1 MGVSNSTP
9 NSIIVRKYSEGNC
22 DKLIDDYKITS
33 IKNKAED
40 EIYPKND
47 ETPGQTPS
55 NSTENDSQKE
65 KEEPKTN
72 KNILHVNIEA
82 KDSKETPLS
91 LDDENLIKAYNYEED
106 SKESQKKNLGRK
118 TKNPRKQKK
127 QKKRKDNVDIISGK
141 FGEDEKTIEFKSD
154 NSIKQSI
161 RAFILRMN
169 PMIGIWGNITLESFN
184 CNDILG
190 GVKQNKLI
198 RKAKLYQILGYK
210 EEYRKIL
217 RNAKPKNAEKFN
229 YFLSSNFGFL
239 FDKYFLNDRK
249 FNINGKE
256 EEVLEFK
263 TLKDEIKRRREKVYN
278 IYDEKEREERI
289 NIFIYSSY
297 LVFNDFKDCQQGEVK
312 AEKGLID
319 YTQNRIEKFF
329 IYAKKKKKFEPNIAQ
344 EKEKFLNLINKTNE
358 ELNNDNTL
366 KSEFSYFEEK
376 EKCFEQFISIKKI
389 FEEREKKRNENIS
402 KKKKITSK
410 DSNPNHN
417 LKVKFIV
424 KKKKIKKK
432 ETKVFNS
439 CEELNFLQNFAVND
453 KNLEQNYQEQK
464 ENFEQEKF
472 IQEPN
477 SIGSKNSKI
486 ESLELFSDNSHFF
499 NIYKNSSYENINR
512 FEETDQDNLNVNNTL
527 SQSFSWLRRNNDNM
541 CLNKNEE
548 YLFERKFSDFCFS
561 KGPNLNLFDN

>member
-33 IKNKAED
+33 IKNKAEE
-40 EIYPKND
+40 EIYQQND

-65 KEEPKTN
+65 KEEPKSN

-91 LDDENLIKAYNYEED
+91 LDDENLTKAYNYKED
-106 SKESQKKNLGRK
+106 SKEILGRK
-118 TKNPRKQKK
+118 TKNPRRQKQQKK
-127 QKKRKDNVDIISGK
+127 GKDNVDIISGK
-141 FGEDEKTIEFKSD
+141 FESD
-154 NSIKQSI
+154 NWIKQSI

-169 PMIGIWGNITLESFN
+169 PMIGIWGNITLENFN

-198 RKAKLYQILGYK
+198 RKANLYQILGYK

-263 TLKDEIKRRREKVYN
+263 TLNDEIKRRRKHEYKKYE
-278 IYDEKEREERI
+278 EKEREERI

-297 LVFNDFKDCQQGEVK
+297 LVFNDFKDCESREVK
-312 AEKGLID
+312 DEKGLRD

-344 EKEKFLNLINKTNE
+344 EKEKFLNLMAKTNE

-376 EKCFEQFISIKKI
+376 EKGFEQFMTIKKI
-389 FEEREKKRNENIS
+389 IEEKEKKRNENIS

-410 DSNPNHN
+410 DSNPNPN

-499 NIYKNSSYENINR
+499 NNYQNSSYENINR

-527 SQSFSWLRRNNDNM
+527 PQSFSGLRRNNDDKF
-541 CLNKNEE
+541 LNKNEE
-548 YLFERKFSDFCFS
+548 YLFERNFSDFCFS
-561 KGPNLNLFDN
+561 KGLNFNFLKIN

>member
-65 KEEPKTN
+65 KEEPKSN

-91 LDDENLIKAYNYEED
+91 LDDENLTKAYNYKED
-106 SKESQKKNLGRK
+106 SKEILGRK
-118 TKNPRKQKK
+118 TKNPRRQKQQKK
-127 QKKRKDNVDIISGK
+127 GKDNVDIISGK

-161 RAFILRMN
+161 RAFILNMKS
-169 PMIGIWGNITLESFN
+169 MFKIGEDITLENFN
-184 CNDILG
+184 CNKILG

-263 TLKDEIKRRREKVYN
+263 TLKDEIKRRREHEYKEYE
-278 IYDEKEREERI
+278 EKEREERI

-297 LVFNDFKDCQQGEVK
+297 LVFNDFKDCESGEVK

-344 EKEKFLNLINKTNE
+344 EKEKFLNLMGKTNE

-376 EKCFEQFISIKKI
+376 ENGFEQFLTIKKI
-389 FEEREKKRNENIS
+389 FEE
-402 KKKKITSK
+402 KKKKGNKKVTKNKKLTPK
-410 DSNPNHN
+410 DSNRN
-417 LKVKFIV
+417 LKEIFII

-439 CEELNFLQNFAVND
+439 CEELNFLHNFAVDD
-453 KNLEQNYQEQK
+453 KYLEKNYQEQK
-464 ENFEQEKF
+464 EYFEQEK
-472 IQEPN
+472 INQEPN
-477 SIGSKNSKI
+477 SIGSKNSKS

-499 NIYKNSSYENINR
+499 NNYQNSSYENINR

-527 SQSFSWLRRNNDNM
+527 PQSFSGLRRNNDDKF
-541 CLNKNEE
+541 LNKNEE
-548 YLFERKFSDFCFS
+548 YLFERNFSDFCFS
-561 KGPNLNLFDN
+561 KGLNFNFLKIN

>member
-1 MGVSNSTP
+1 MGVSNSIP
-9 NSIIVRKYSEGNC
+9 NSIIVRKNDEGNC

-33 IKNKAED
+33 IKNIAED

-65 KEEPKTN
+65 KEEPKSN

-82 KDSKETPLS
+82 KDSKEKPLS
-91 LDDENLIKAYNYEED
+91 LDDENLTKAYNYEED

-118 TKNPRKQKK
+118 TKNPRKQKQ
-127 QKKRKDNVDIISGK
+127 QKKGKDNVDIISGK
-141 FGEDEKTIEFKSD
+141 FGEDEKTIEFNSD
-154 NSIKQSI
+154 NWIKQSI

-169 PMIGIWGNITLESFN
+169 PMIGIWGNITLKNFD
-184 CNDILG
+184 CNDILR

-198 RKAKLYQILGYK
+198 RKANLYQILGYK
-210 EEYRKIL
+210 KKYRKIL
-217 RNAKPKNAEKFN
+217 RKANPKNAEKFN

-239 FDKYFLNDRK
+239 FDKYFLNDLK
-249 FNINGKE
+249 FKINGKE

-289 NIFIYSSY
+289 NIFIYSSF
-297 LVFNDFKDCQQGEVK
+297 LVFNDFKDCESREVRDK
-312 AEKGLID
+312 EGLKY
-319 YTQNRIEKFF
+319 YTKNRIV
-329 IYAKKKKKFEPNIAQ
+329 KFEKKDSEQNIAQ
-344 EKEKFLNLINKTNE
+344 EKEKFLNLINKTNV

-366 KSEFSYFEEK
+366 KSQFSYFEEK
-376 EKCFEQFISIKKI
+376 EKGFEQFMTIKKI
-389 FEEREKKRNENIS
+389 IEEKEKKRNENIS
-402 KKKKITSK
+402 KKKKIASK
-410 DSNPNHN
+410 DSNPNPN

-424 KKKKIKKK
+424 KKIKIKKK

-499 NIYKNSSYENINR
+499 NNYKNSSHENINR

-527 SQSFSWLRRNNDNM
+527 SQSFSWFSRNNDNM

>member
-47 ETPGQTPS
+47 ETPGHTPS

-65 KEEPKTN
+65 KEEPKSN

-91 LDDENLIKAYNYEED
+91 LDDENLTKAYNYKED
-106 SKESQKKNLGRK
+106 SKEILGRK
-118 TKNPRKQKK
+118 TKNPRRQKQQKK
-127 QKKRKDNVDIISGK
+127 GKDNVDIISGK
-141 FGEDEKTIEFKSD
+141 FESD
-154 NSIKQSI
+154 NWIKQSI

-169 PMIGIWGNITLESFN
+169 PMIGIWGNITLENFN

-198 RKAKLYQILGYK
+198 RKANLYQILGYK

-263 TLKDEIKRRREKVYN
+263 TLNDEIKRRRKHEYKEYE
-278 IYDEKEREERI
+278 EKEREERI

-297 LVFNDFKDCQQGEVK
+297 LVFNDFKDCESREVK
-312 AEKGLID
+312 DEKGLRD

-344 EKEKFLNLINKTNE
+344 EKEKFLNLMGKTNE

-376 EKCFEQFISIKKI
+376 ENGFEQFLTIKKI
-389 FEEREKKRNENIS
+389 FEE
-402 KKKKITSK
+402 KKKKGNKKVTKNKKLTPK
-410 DSNPNHN
+410 DYNRN
-417 LKVKFIV
+417 LKEIFII

-439 CEELNFLQNFAVND
+439 CEEFNFLHNFAVDD
-453 KNLEQNYQEQK
+453 KYLEKNYQEQK
-464 ENFEQEKF
+464 EYFEQEK
-472 IQEPN
+472 INQEPN
-477 SIGSKNSKI
+477 SIGSKNSKS

-499 NIYKNSSYENINR
+499 NNYQNSSYENINR
-512 FEETDQDNLNVNNTL
+512 FEETDQDNLNVNNIL
-527 SQSFSWLRRNNDNM
+527 SQSFSWL
-541 CLNKNEE
+541 
-548 YLFERKFSDFCFS
+548 
-561 KGPNLNLFDN
+561 

>member
-1 MGVSNSTP
+1 M
-9 NSIIVRKYSEGNC
+9 
-22 DKLIDDYKITS
+22 
-33 IKNKAED
+33 
-40 EIYPKND
+40 
-47 ETPGQTPS
+47 
-55 NSTENDSQKE
+55 
-65 KEEPKTN
+65 
-72 KNILHVNIEA
+72 
-82 KDSKETPLS
+82 
-91 LDDENLIKAYNYEED
+91 
-106 SKESQKKNLGRK
+106 
-118 TKNPRKQKK
+118 
-127 QKKRKDNVDIISGK
+127 ISGK

-154 NSIKQSI
+154 NWIKQSI
-161 RAFILRMN
+161 RAFILNMKSMFN
-169 PMIGIWGNITLESFN
+169 TGEDITLEKFN
-184 CNDILG
+184 CKKILG

-263 TLKDEIKRRREKVYN
+263 TLKDEIKRRREHEYKEYE
-278 IYDEKEREERI
+278 EKEREERI

-297 LVFNDFKDCQQGEVK
+297 LVFNDFKDCESREVK
-312 AEKGLID
+312 DEKGLKD

-344 EKEKFLNLINKTNE
+344 EKEKFLNLMGKTNE

-376 EKCFEQFISIKKI
+376 ENGFEQFLTIKKI
-389 FEEREKKRNENIS
+389 FEE
-402 KKKKITSK
+402 KKKKGNKKVTK
-410 DSNPNHN
+410 NKKLTPKESNLN
-417 LKVKFIV
+417 LKEIFII

-432 ETKVFNS
+432 ETKF
-439 CEELNFLQNFAVND
+439 
-453 KNLEQNYQEQK
+453 YQVQK
-464 ENFEQEKF
+464 EYFEQEK
-472 IQEPN
+472 INQAN
-477 SIGSKNSKI
+477 SIGSKISKS

-499 NIYKNSSYENINR
+499 NNYENSSHENINR
-512 FEETDQDNLNVNNTL
+512 HEETNQDNLNINNTL
-527 SQSFSWLRRNNDNM
+527 SQSFSGLRRNNDDKF
-541 CLNKNEE
+541 LNKNEE

-561 KGPNLNLFDN
+561 KGLNFNLFEN

>member
-65 KEEPKTN
+65 KEEPKSN

-118 TKNPRKQKK
+118 TKNPRKQKQ
-127 QKKRKDNVDIISGK
+127 QKKRKDNVDMISGK

-161 RAFILRMN
+161 RAFILNMKS
-169 PMIGIWGNITLESFN
+169 MFKIGEDITLENFN
-184 CNDILG
+184 CNKILG

-263 TLKDEIKRRREKVYN
+263 TLNDEIKRRRKHEYKEYE
-278 IYDEKEREERI
+278 EKEREERI

-297 LVFNDFKDCQQGEVK
+297 LVFNDFKDCESREVK
-312 AEKGLID
+312 DEKGLKD

-376 EKCFEQFISIKKI
+376 EKGFEQFMTIKKI
-389 FEEREKKRNENIS
+389 IEEKEKKRNENIS

-410 DSNPNHN
+410 DSNPNPN

-499 NIYKNSSYENINR
+499 NNYQNSSHENINR

-527 SQSFSWLRRNNDNM
+527 PQSFSWFSRNNDNM

>member
-65 KEEPKTN
+65 KEEPKSN

-82 KDSKETPLS
+82 KDSKEKPLS
-91 LDDENLIKAYNYEED
+91 LDDENLTKAYNYEED

-118 TKNPRKQKK
+118 TKNPRKQKQ
-127 QKKRKDNVDIISGK
+127 QKKGKDNVDIISGK

-161 RAFILRMN
+161 RAFILNMKS
-169 PMIGIWGNITLESFN
+169 MFKIGEDITLENFN
-184 CNDILG
+184 CNKILG

-263 TLKDEIKRRREKVYN
+263 TLNDEIKRRRKHEYKEYE
-278 IYDEKEREERI
+278 EKEREERI
-289 NIFIYSSY
+289 NIFIYFSY
-297 LVFNDFKDCQQGEVK
+297 LVFNDFKDCESREVK
-312 AEKGLID
+312 DEEGLKD

-344 EKEKFLNLINKTNE
+344 EKEKFLNLMGKTNE

-376 EKCFEQFISIKKI
+376 ENGFEQFLTIKKI
-389 FEEREKKRNENIS
+389 FEE
-402 KKKKITSK
+402 KKKKGNKKVTK
-410 DSNPNHN
+410 NKKLTPKKSNRN
-417 LKVKFIV
+417 LKEIFII

-432 ETKVFNS
+432 ETKF
-439 CEELNFLQNFAVND
+439 
-453 KNLEQNYQEQK
+453 YQVQK
-464 ENFEQEKF
+464 EYFEQEK
-472 IQEPN
+472 INQEPN
-477 SIGSKNSKI
+477 SIGSKNSKS
-486 ESLELFSDNSHFF
+486 ESSELFSDNSHFF
-499 NIYKNSSYENINR
+499 NNYQNSSYENINR

-527 SQSFSWLRRNNDNM
+527 SQSFSGSRRNNDDKF
-541 CLNKNEE
+541 LNKNEE

-561 KGPNLNLFDN
+561 KGLNFNLFEN

>member
-65 KEEPKTN
+65 KEEPKSN

-91 LDDENLIKAYNYEED
+91 LDDENLTKAYNYEED

-118 TKNPRKQKK
+118 TKNPRKQKQ
-127 QKKRKDNVDIISGK
+127 QKKRKDNVDMISGK

-161 RAFILRMN
+161 RAFILNMKS
-169 PMIGIWGNITLESFN
+169 MFKIGEDITLENFN
-184 CNDILG
+184 CNKILG

-263 TLKDEIKRRREKVYN
+263 TLNDEIKRRREHEYKEYE
-278 IYDEKEREERI
+278 EKEREERI

-297 LVFNDFKDCQQGEVK
+297 LVFNDFKDCESREVK
-312 AEKGLID
+312 DEKGLRD

-376 EKCFEQFISIKKI
+376 ENGFEQFLTIKKI
-389 FEEREKKRNENIS
+389 FEE
-402 KKKKITSK
+402 KKKKGNKKVTKNKKLTPK
-410 DSNPNHN
+410 DSNRN
-417 LKVKFIV
+417 LKEIFII

-432 ETKVFNS
+432 ETKF
-439 CEELNFLQNFAVND
+439 
-453 KNLEQNYQEQK
+453 YQVQK
-464 ENFEQEKF
+464 EYFEQEK
-472 IQEPN
+472 INQEPN
-477 SIGSKNSKI
+477 SIGSKNSKS

-499 NIYKNSSYENINR
+499 NNYENSSHENINR
-512 FEETDQDNLNVNNTL
+512 HEETNQDNLNINNTL
-527 SQSFSWLRRNNDNM
+527 SQSFSGLRRNNDDKF
-541 CLNKNEE
+541 LNKNEE

>member
-1 MGVSNSTP
+1 MGVSNSIP
-9 NSIIVRKYSEGNC
+9 NSIIVRKNDEGNC

-33 IKNKAED
+33 IKNIAED

-65 KEEPKTN
+65 KEELKSN

-82 KDSKETPLS
+82 KDSKEKPLS
-91 LDDENLIKAYNYEED
+91 LDDENLTKAYNYEED

-118 TKNPRKQKK
+118 TKNPRKQKQ
-127 QKKRKDNVDIISGK
+127 QKKRKDNVDMISGK

-161 RAFILRMN
+161 RAFILNKKSMFK
-169 PMIGIWGNITLESFN
+169 IGEDITLKNFN

-217 RNAKPKNAEKFN
+217 EDAKPEDAEKFN

-263 TLKDEIKRRREKVYN
+263 TLNDEIKRRREHEYKKYE
-278 IYDEKEREERI
+278 EKEREERI

-297 LVFNDFKDCQQGEVK
+297 LVFNDFKDCESREVK

-329 IYAKKKKKFEPNIAQ
+329 IYAKKKKFEPNIAQ

-376 EKCFEQFISIKKI
+376 ENGFEQFLTIKKI
-389 FEEREKKRNENIS
+389 FEE
-402 KKKKITSK
+402 KKKKGNKKVTKNKKLTPK
-410 DSNPNHN
+410 DSNRN
-417 LKVKFIV
+417 LKEIFII

-432 ETKVFNS
+432 ETKAFNS
-439 CEELNFLQNFAVND
+439 CEELNFLHNFAVDD
-453 KNLEQNYQEQK
+453 KYLEKNYQEQK
-464 ENFEQEKF
+464 EYFEQEK
-472 IQEPN
+472 INQEPN
-477 SIGSKNSKI
+477 SIGSKNSKS

-499 NIYKNSSYENINR
+499 NNYQNSSYENINR
-512 FEETDQDNLNVNNTL
+512 FEETDQDNLNVNNIL
-527 SQSFSWLRRNNDNM
+527 SQSFSWL
-541 CLNKNEE
+541 
-548 YLFERKFSDFCFS
+548 
-561 KGPNLNLFDN
+561 

>member
-65 KEEPKTN
+65 KEEPKSN

-91 LDDENLIKAYNYEED
+91 LDDENLTKAYNYKED
-106 SKESQKKNLGRK
+106 SKEILGRK
-118 TKNPRKQKK
+118 TKNPRKQLQ
-127 QKKRKDNVDIISGK
+127 QKKGKDNVDIISGK

-154 NSIKQSI
+154 NWIKQSI
-161 RAFILRMN
+161 RAFILNMKS
-169 PMIGIWGNITLESFN
+169 MFQTGEDITLEKFI
-184 CNDILG
+184 CKKILG

-217 RNAKPKNAEKFN
+217 ENAKPEDAEKFN

-239 FDKYFLNDRK
+239 FDKYFLNDRMFK
-249 FNINGKE
+249 INGKE
-256 EEVLEFK
+256 EEVLDFK
-263 TLKDEIKRRREKVYN
+263 TLKDEIKRRRKHEYKEYE
-278 IYDEKEREERI
+278 EKEREERI

-297 LVFNDFKDCQQGEVK
+297 LVFNDFKDCESREVK
-312 AEKGLID
+312 AEEGLID

-344 EKEKFLNLINKTNE
+344 EKEKFLNLMGKTNE

-376 EKCFEQFISIKKI
+376 ENGFEQFLTIKKI
-389 FEEREKKRNENIS
+389 FEE
-402 KKKKITSK
+402 KKKKGNKKVTK
-410 DSNPNHN
+410 NKKLTPKKSNRN
-417 LKVKFIV
+417 LKEIFII

-432 ETKVFNS
+432 ETKF
-439 CEELNFLQNFAVND
+439 
-453 KNLEQNYQEQK
+453 YQVQK
-464 ENFEQEKF
+464 EYFEQEK
-472 IQEPN
+472 INQEPN
-477 SIGSKNSKI
+477 SIGSKNSKS

-499 NIYKNSSYENINR
+499 NNYENSSHENINR
-512 FEETDQDNLNVNNTL
+512 HEEIDQDNLNVNNTL
-527 SQSFSWLRRNNDNM
+527 SQSFSGLRRNNDDKF
-541 CLNKNEE
+541 LNKNEE

-561 KGPNLNLFDN
+561 KGLNFNLFEN

>member
-65 KEEPKTN
+65 KEEPKSN

-91 LDDENLIKAYNYEED
+91 LDDENLTKAYNYKED
-106 SKESQKKNLGRK
+106 SKEILGRK
-118 TKNPRKQKK
+118 TKNPRRQKQQKK
-127 QKKRKDNVDIISGK
+127 GKDNVDIISGK
-141 FGEDEKTIEFKSD
+141 FESD
-154 NSIKQSI
+154 NWIKQSI

-169 PMIGIWGNITLESFN
+169 PMIGIWGNITLENFN

-198 RKAKLYQILGYK
+198 RKANLYQILGYK

-263 TLKDEIKRRREKVYN
+263 TLNDEIKRRRKHEYKEYE
-278 IYDEKEREERI
+278 EKEREERI

-297 LVFNDFKDCQQGEVK
+297 LVFNDFKDCESGEVK

-376 EKCFEQFISIKKI
+376 EKGFEQFMTIKKI
-389 FEEREKKRNENIS
+389 IEEKEKKRNENIS

-410 DSNPNHN
+410 DSNPNPN

-499 NIYKNSSYENINR
+499 NNYQNSSHENINR

-527 SQSFSWLRRNNDNM
+527 PQSFSWFSRNNDNM

-548 YLFERKFSDFCFS
+548 YLFERKFSDFWFS

>member
-33 IKNKAED
+33 IKSKAED

-47 ETPGQTPS
+47 ETPGHTPS

-65 KEEPKTN
+65 KEEPKSN

-91 LDDENLIKAYNYEED
+91 LDDENLTKAYNYKED
-106 SKESQKKNLGRK
+106 SKEILGRK
-118 TKNPRKQKK
+118 TKNPRRQKQQKK
-127 QKKRKDNVDIISGK
+127 GKDNVDIISGK
-141 FGEDEKTIEFKSD
+141 FESD
-154 NSIKQSI
+154 NWIKQSI

-169 PMIGIWGNITLESFN
+169 PMIGIWGNITLENFN

-198 RKAKLYQILGYK
+198 RKANLYQILGYK

-263 TLKDEIKRRREKVYN
+263 TLNDEIKRRRKHEYKKYE
-278 IYDEKEREERI
+278 EKEREERI

-297 LVFNDFKDCQQGEVK
+297 LVFNDFKDCESREVK
-312 AEKGLID
+312 DEKGLRD

-376 EKCFEQFISIKKI
+376 EKGFEQFMTIKKI
-389 FEEREKKRNENIS
+389 IEEKEKKRNENIS

-410 DSNPNHN
+410 DSNPNPN

-499 NIYKNSSYENINR
+499 NNYQNSSYENINR

-527 SQSFSWLRRNNDNM
+527 PQSFSGLRRNNDDKF
-541 CLNKNEE
+541 LNKNEE
-548 YLFERKFSDFCFS
+548 YLFERNFSDFCFS
-561 KGPNLNLFDN
+561 KGLNFNFLKIN

>member
-47 ETPGQTPS
+47 ENPGQTPS

-65 KEEPKTN
+65 KEEPKSN

-91 LDDENLIKAYNYEED
+91 LDDENLTKAYNYKED
-106 SKESQKKNLGRK
+106 SKEILGRK
-118 TKNPRKQKK
+118 TKNPRRQKQQKK
-127 QKKRKDNVDIISGK
+127 GKDNVDIISGK
-141 FGEDEKTIEFKSD
+141 FESD
-154 NSIKQSI
+154 NWIKQSI

-169 PMIGIWGNITLESFN
+169 PMIGIWGNITLENFN

-198 RKAKLYQILGYK
+198 RKANLYQILGYK

-263 TLKDEIKRRREKVYN
+263 TLNDEIKRRRKHEYKEYE
-278 IYDEKEREERI
+278 EKEREERI

-297 LVFNDFKDCQQGEVK
+297 LVFNDFKDCESGEVK

-344 EKEKFLNLINKTNE
+344 EKEKFLNLMGKTNE

-376 EKCFEQFISIKKI
+376 EKGFEQFMTIKKI
-389 FEEREKKRNENIS
+389 IEEKEKKRNENIS

-410 DSNPNHN
+410 DSNPNPN

-499 NIYKNSSYENINR
+499 NNYQNSSYENINR

-527 SQSFSWLRRNNDNM
+527 PQSFSGLRRNNDDKF
-541 CLNKNEE
+541 LNKNEE

>member
-1 MGVSNSTP
+1 MGVSNSIP
-9 NSIIVRKYSEGNC
+9 SSIIVRKYNEGNC
-22 DKLIDDYKITS
+22 EKLIDDYKITS

-40 EIYPKND
+40 EIYQKND

-65 KEEPKTN
+65 KEEPKSN
-72 KNILHVNIEA
+72 KNILHVSIEA
-82 KDSKETPLS
+82 KDSKEKPLS
-91 LDDENLIKAYNYEED
+91 LDDENLTKAYNYEED

-118 TKNPRKQKK
+118 TKNPRKQKQ
-127 QKKRKDNVDIISGK
+127 QKKRKDNADMIFGK
-141 FGEDEKTIEFKSD
+141 FGEDEKTIVFNSD

-161 RAFILRMN
+161 RAFILNMKS
-169 PMIGIWGNITLESFN
+169 MFKIGEDITLENFN
-184 CNDILG
+184 CNKILG

-263 TLKDEIKRRREKVYN
+263 TLNDEIKRRREHEYKEYE
-278 IYDEKEREERI
+278 EKEREERI

-344 EKEKFLNLINKTNE
+344 EKEKFLNLMGKTNE

-376 EKCFEQFISIKKI
+376 ENGFEQFLTIKKI
-389 FEEREKKRNENIS
+389 FEE
-402 KKKKITSK
+402 KKKKGNKKVTK
-410 DSNPNHN
+410 NKKLTPKKSNRN
-417 LKVKFIV
+417 LKEIFII

-439 CEELNFLQNFAVND
+439 CEELNFLHNFAVDD
-453 KNLEQNYQEQK
+453 KYLEKNYQEQK
-464 ENFEQEKF
+464 EYFEQEK
-472 IQEPN
+472 INQEPN
-477 SIGSKNSKI
+477 SIGPKNSKS

-499 NIYKNSSYENINR
+499 NNYENSSHENINR
-512 FEETDQDNLNVNNTL
+512 HEETNQDNLNINNTL
-527 SQSFSWLRRNNDNM
+527 SQSFSGLRRNNDDKF
-541 CLNKNEE
+541 LNKNEE

-561 KGPNLNLFDN
+561 KGLNFNLFEN